1 MRLCSRYLLPIGV
14 ALALVC
20 CGQPNTNKPISNQD
34 DQVPPKEDASE
45 SDFPEHDSD
54 NSSSPTESGT
64 TEDQNQ
70 NTMPSV
76 LEGQVFSEVGTPLSG
91 IRVIACN
98 ADSCVDCATDDNGSY
113 MLANLFDGP
122 WKMEAVDDSGLYMD
136 LIFHQSAEAPMAIIQ
151 LPYAD
156 QQNLEWSAEEGG
168 TLNMFNG
175 GLQLIAD
182 PGSLSY
188 PDEETQ
194 LQVSIMQPDNFPPY
208 GSTPWEGKESET
220 LAMVLNP
227 SHLVS
232 VTPIGVRL
240 NVSWTVEDLTDYDIY
255 TVDLATGLLQFSGH
269 AYMQPD
275 GELWSAP
282 DSTIFEPG
290 TIIFV
295 PASPEESEAANENP

>member
-1 MRLCSRYLLPIGV
+1 MRLCSRYLLPIWV
-14 ALALVC
+14 ALTLVC
-20 CGQPNTNKPISNQD
+20 CGQPNTDKPFSNQD
-34 DQVPPKEDASE
+34 EQVPPKEDASE
-45 SDFPEHDSD
+45 SDIPEHDSD
-54 NSSSPTESGT
+54 NSSSPTEDGT

-113 MLANLFDGP
+113 ILANLFDGP
-122 WKMEAVDDSGLYMD
+122 WRMEAIDDSGLYMD
-136 LIFHQSAEAPMAIIQ
+136 LIFHQRAEDPIAIIQ

-156 QQNLEWSAEEGG
+156 QQHLEWPVEEGG

-188 PDEETQ
+188 PDEQVE
-194 LQVSIMQPDNFPPY
+194 LQVSIMQPSNFPPY
-208 GSTPWEGKESET
+208 GISPWEGLEDQS
-220 LAMVLNP
+220 LGMVLNP
-227 SHLVS
+227 THLVS

-240 NVSWTVEDLTDYDIY
+240 NVSWSIGDLTNYDIY

-295 PASPEESEAANENP
+295 PSTTTDEQESN